1 MKICLVSSRSTLE
14 ENVYSHIYT
23 HLQLIKNKKS
33 KNKMVLLKVQEK
45 SALAESSQGR
55 VAEFQVFR
63 QELREQ
69 VLHFV
74 NSFQQQQGGA

>member
-1 MKICLVSSRSTLE
+1 
-14 ENVYSHIYT
+14 
-23 HLQLIKNKKS
+23 
-33 KNKMVLLKVQEK
+33 MVLLKVQEK